1 MTAPQANDVQAVCSA
16 CGTRVVI
23 RRGRQG
29 VAYKCPKCHGVLER
43 VDSQE
48 TSRATTARPR
58 TVGQHFSVTCPLCQ
72 TAIHVSA
79 EQIGQSLDCPNCL
92 TSVKV
97 QPPDGMALSRAVD
110 QSEPVGVAGA
120 GNAVDAPAS
129 PPTGASVPSV
139 GQAHHQASPGQP
151 SSHRETPVVER
162 ERATA
167 GTLVS
172 MPPPPDD
179 KYFAVVCPLCHTRL
193 EATRE
198 QVGQSITCPDCRRP
212 FEIKAPPPAV
222 AKYRWTEDDGLELRI
237 EPTFERPQ
245 LEKPVL
251 PVIEDKRK
259 PRRATRREK
268 PLPLERLVSGVANF
282 LWYSNVWSRWLGY
295 SIVLLIPL
303 ELLHFG
309 FNQPLT
315 PNGTRSAGAVLA
327 LLAALVQLS
336 VWFISICATLL
347 RVLDDTSDGLDRVE
361 NWPEGYLFT
370 GVRPAAMIFF
380 GLVLSVLPGGII
392 FGAIRLEGDLSWLPI
407 AISVLIL
414 FPFVLLS
421 MLETDSALTPFSKNI
436 WEGLHVAGEAWTA
449 TYAFSLA
456 ICGIFAAID
465 WASKEFIS
473 VPEISSAIG
482 ALSFVAA
489 LFVYYRLLGRLAWM
503 LAMRLDDSDEE
514 GTANDSNDTN
524 A

>member
-1 MTAPQANDVQAVCSA
+1 VCSSD
-16 CGTRVVI
+16 
-23 RRGRQG
+23 
-29 VAYKCPKCHGVLER
+29 L
-43 VDSQE
+43 
-48 TSRATTARPR
+48 
-58 TVGQHFSVTCPLCQ
+58 
-72 TAIHVSA
+72 
-79 EQIGQSLDCPNCL
+79 
-92 TSVKV
+92 
-97 QPPDGMALSRAVD
+97 
-110 QSEPVGVAGA
+110 
-120 GNAVDAPAS
+120 
-129 PPTGASVPSV
+129 TGASVRSV
-139 GQAHHQASPGQP
+139 RQAHREASPGQP
-151 SSHRETPVVER
+151 SSRPEAPVVEK

-172 MPPPPDD
+172 MPPPTDD

-222 AKYRWTEDDGLELRI
+222 AKYRWSEDDGVELRI

-251 PVIEDKRK
+251 PVIEKERK
-259 PRRATRREK
+259 PRRSAAIRRAR

-282 LWYSNVWSRWLGY
+282 LWYSNVWPRWLGY

-315 PNGTRSAGAVLA
+315 PNGTRSAGAVVA

-347 RVLDDTSDGLDRVE
+347 TVLDDTSEGLDRVE
-361 NWPEGYLFT
+361 NWPEGYVFVS
-370 GVRPAAMIFF
+370 VRPVAMIFF
-380 GLVLSVLPGGII
+380 GLLLSVLPGGVIC
-392 FGAIRLEGDLSWLPI
+392 GAIRLEGDLSWLPI

-421 MLETDSALTPFSKNI
+421 MLETDSALTPFSQNI
-436 WEGLHVAGEAWTA
+436 WEGLHIAGEAWTT
-449 TYAFSLA
+449 TYGVSLA
-456 ICGIFAAID
+456 IWGVFAAID

-473 VPEISSAIG
+473 VPEISSVIG
-482 ALSFVAA
+482 VLSFVAA
-489 LFVYYRLLGRLAWM
+489 LLVYYRLLGRLAWM
-503 LAMRLDDSDEE
+503 LAVRLDDPDDE
-514 GTANDSNDTN
+514 GTTNDANDTK